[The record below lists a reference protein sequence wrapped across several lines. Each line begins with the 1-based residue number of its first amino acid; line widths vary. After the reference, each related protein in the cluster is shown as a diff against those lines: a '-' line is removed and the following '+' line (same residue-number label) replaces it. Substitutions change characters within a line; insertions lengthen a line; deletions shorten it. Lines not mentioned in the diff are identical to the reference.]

1 MATYETGQAAIR
13 IVPNLTG
20 FHRTSNAK
28 LKERPLRAPVQ
39 LVPNLKGFTTDAN
52 TKIAALNLKPA
63 KVQIVPDI
71 TGFGTALDTKLN
83 AVHAEFDVQVLPD
96 LTGFG
101 TDLAAQLNTVPE
113 QKLSVGLEVTEAEI
127 QRFLRDLQAHLSK
140 ADVRVPVRLDL
151 DEGNYLERIAWLTR
165 PRNQQIDI
173 HTDESG
179 IRRMSGAVGGLMSG
193 LGGLLRG
200 IAPMAAIG
208 FAAAGAVGPIGA
220 MVAAL
225 GTAAGALAALP
236 ALGVAAGAGLAAV
249 MIGAN
254 GVSGAFSAM
263 GKSGGAAADTSK
275 AVEAAQQRL
284 ASAERGVESAQR
296 QSKRAQRDLNDAR
309 KEAAERLRDM
319 NDELANS
326 ALDEEAAVLSV
337 ERASQRLKQA
347 KADRAKGDAED
358 IDVKEADLA
367 YRQAIAAMEA
377 QRKSANVLASETAL
391 ANQAGIEGSREVVDA
406 KQGVLDA
413 TQGEADAQRDLA
425 NAVRDLGDAA
435 NGASGGVDPFAE
447 AMEKLSANAQ
457 EFIYAMQALG
467 PAWTDVRK
475 SIQDD
480 LFEGLGDSVTNL
492 ANVQL
497 PVLKTGLGAIASE
510 INGGLRSAIA
520 QFSTDAAAMDFST
533 VLGNSAE
540 MFSGVADSMAPLSQ
554 AFMDIVTV
562 GSEFLGGAGA
572 GMSEWAQGFADTI
585 AEMRAD
591 GSLQEMIQ
599 NGLDMLAKLGSMLAD
614 VGGIIT
620 GVFGAAMDASG
631 DTMAGL
637 GQVLDMVNT
646 FVNSVE
652 GQDALRSFFAS
663 IGAAISAV
671 MPILLQIAE
680 VIGTTVA
687 PAISEM
693 IVAMGP
699 GISVLVEGI
708 AKGLEALAPAMGPIG
723 EMVGALGAA
732 LAPLM
737 EPLGALIGVI
747 AGGLAQALTA
757 LMPGVTAITEALSA
771 ALMPVLP
778 VITSLFEQLT
788 PVIGQI
794 GDVLGNVVA
803 SVISVLAP
811 ILPVLVTHFAN
822 LLTAVTPLIEPLM
835 NLAMAILEPLLNVVV
850 ELIPIIAEI
859 AGVLTDALGQAVQML
874 VPIMEQMAPMF
885 GEFATIIG
893 ELLMTAIR
901 ALAPLIPPLADA
913 FLKIIEALLPLL
925 PVILELAMSLLP
937 PLVDIIMA
945 LIPAIDPVIGI
956 VTILIDIFAELVAFL
971 VPILI
976 PAIELIGSIV
986 STVFGV
992 IGDVI
997 SGTINNVVTPVL
1009 NTFETAIGKARDFI
1023 SGAVDAI
1030 KGFFTGLGDAVGS
1043 VFDGITRGIATAIK
1057 GIGGLMSKFKNVP
1070 GLGWVGETG
1079 ESMTRWAEERLSQK
1093 LATGGQVEAGR
1104 DSRGVLFGPG
1114 TGTSDSILGLDE
1126 NGMPTALVSAGEM
1139 VVNKK
1144 QTDENLP
1151 LLTAINAGWTP
1162 SAEFLH
1168 EMVPGFAGGGQVESM
1183 EKLVGQRWPSLLQ
1196 GGHAFSSYRNSND
1209 HHGSGLAA
1217 DFSNGGDEGSPEMQ
1231 ELAAFIADNYLGQT
1245 LELIHS
1251 PFDRNIKNGE
1261 FVGDGMSFYGAGL
1274 MGQHRNHV
1282 HWAVAEPVGEP
1293 APQIVPEFNP
1303 FEGSGPS
1310 AQTPSTSASDAKVPD
1325 TGIYAGVKDNS
1336 SATKDSG
1343 ALPTMADIAADA
1355 ARETTEGVFDF
1366 FGLKDT
1372 VFFDPN
1378 LSPLVRGATAADNAR
1393 MQQNADANAAAMAQS
1408 GPGFAP
1414 GTVASEVV
1422 PTFTEPVM
1430 PEPDHIWDPNQGA
1443 AQWDGT
1449 ILKAL
1454 NLMGLPE
1461 SNLGRTRE
1469 QIDIESS
1476 GNPEIVNYGYTG
1488 EDGSHPTGLL
1498 QCLQATYDAM
1508 VHPSLADRPITDPL
1522 ANITGGLGWVVNRWG
1537 GPEQKWPTRAGYRNG
1552 GWIFGGGDGTSDSVP
1567 IDASTGEYMV
1577 REAKARK
1584 YGPVL
1589 EAINSGVMDQM
1600 LQASRAGFGGSGA
1613 GRDIS
1618 LSIGEINTY
1627 GEAAA
1632 VREYK
1637 RAVRAAVTSDA
1648 LA

>member
-1 MATYETGQAAIR
+1 MATYETGQASIR

-20 FHRTSNAK
+20 FHKTSNNK
-28 LKERPLRAPVQ
+28 LKERPLRAPVT

-52 TKIAALNLKPA
+52 TKIAALNLRPA
-63 KVQIVPDI
+63 KVQILPDI
-71 TGFGTALDTKLN
+71 SGFATELDTKLD
-83 AVHAEFDVQVLPD
+83 AVHAEFDVQIVPD
-96 LTGFG
+96 LTGFA
-101 TDLAAQLNTVPE
+101 TELDTQLGAVPE
-113 QKLSVGLEVTEAEI
+113 HKLSIGLEVTEAEI

-140 ADVRVPVRLDL
+140 ADIRVPVRLDL

-165 PRNQQIDI
+165 PRKQKIDI
-173 HTDESG
+173 ETNESG
-179 IRRMSGAVGGLMSG
+179 IRKLSGS

-200 IAPMAAIG
+200 LAPVAAIG

-220 MVAAL
+220 MAAAL
-225 GTAAGALAALP
+225 GTAAGALAVLP

-391 ANQAGIEGSREVVDA
+391 ANQAGIEGSREVIDA

-585 AEMRAD
+585 AQMRAD

-599 NGLDMLAKLGSMLAD
+599 NGLDMLSKLGSMLAD

-637 GQVLDMVNT
+637 GQVLDMVNS

-1009 NTFETAIGKARDFI
+1009 NGFETAIGKARDFI

-1030 KGFFTGLGDAVGS
+1030 KGFFTGLGDAVGN

-1274 MGQHRNHV
+1274 MAQHRNHV

-1310 AQTPSTSASDAKVPD
+1310 AQTPSTSTSDAKVPD
-1325 TGIYAGVKDNS
+1325 TGIYAGVKDS

-1378 LSPLVRGATAADNAR
+1378 LSPLVRAATAVDNAR
-1393 MQQNADANAAAMAQS
+1393 TQQNADANDAVLAQS
-1408 GPGFAP
+1408 GTGFAP

-1422 PTFTEPVM
+1422 PTFTEPAASGPVI
-1430 PEPDHIWDPNQGA
+1430 EHVYDPNLGVE
-1443 AQWDGT
+1443 QWDST
-1449 ILKAL
+1449 ILHAL
-1454 NLMGLPE
+1454 DLMGLPA

-1469 QIDIESS
+1469 QADIESD
-1476 GNPEIVNYGYTG
+1476 GVPDAVNYGYTG
-1488 EDGSHPTGLL
+1488 EDGSHPTGIL

-1522 ANITGGLGWVVNRWG
+1522 ANFTAGLGWVVNRWG
-1537 GPEQKWPTRAGYRNG
+1537 GPEQKWPTRAGYRDG

-1567 IDASTGEYMV
+1567 IDASTGEFMV
-1577 REAKARK
+1577 KEAKARR

-1600 LQASRAGFGGSGA
+1600 LQASRAGFGSSGA

-1627 GEAAA
+1627 SEPAA
-1632 VREYK
+1632 VREYR
-1637 RAVRAAVTSDA
+1637 RAVRTAVTSDA

>member
-20 FHRTSNAK
+20 FHKTSNEK

-52 TKIAALNLKPA
+52 AKIAALNLKPA
-63 KVQIVPDI
+63 KVQILPDV
-71 TGFGTALDTKLN
+71 TGFASALDTKLN
-83 AVHAEFDVQVLPD
+83 AVHAEFDVQVVPD
-96 LTGFG
+96 LSGFG
-101 TDLAAQLNTVPE
+101 TELSAQLNTVPE
-113 QKLSVGLEVTEAEI
+113 HKLSVGLEVTEAEI
-127 QRFLRDLQAHLSK
+127 QRFLLDLQAHLSK
-140 ADVRVPVRLDL
+140 ADIRVPVRLDL

-165 PRNQQIDI
+165 PRNQQINI
-173 HTDESG
+173 HSDESG
-179 IRRMSGAVGGLMSG
+179 ISRMQSSIGKLLSKIGGLAGAV
-193 LGGLLRG
+193 
-200 IAPMAAIG
+200 AKFAAIG

-225 GTAAGALAALP
+225 GTAAGALAILP

-254 GVSGAFSAM
+254 GVAGAFSAM

-275 AVEAAQQRL
+275 AVEAAQQRV
-284 ASAERGVESAQR
+284 ASAERGVEGAQR
-296 QSKRAQRDLNDAR
+296 QSKRAQQDLNDAR
-309 KEAAERLRDM
+309 KDAAQRLRDM
-319 NDELANS
+319 NDELKNS
-326 ALDEEAAVLSV
+326 ALDEERAALSV
-337 ERASQRLKQA
+337 VQAEKRLKEA
-347 KADRAKGDAED
+347 KQDRAKGDAD
-358 IDVKEADLA
+358 DDDVWAADLA
-367 YRQAIAAMEA
+367 YREAIAAMEE
-377 QRKSANVLASETAL
+377 QRKSANILASETAL
-391 ANQAGIEGSREVVDA
+391 ANQAGIEGSREVADA

-413 TQGEADAQRDLA
+413 TQGEVDAQQDLA

-435 NGASGGVDPFAE
+435 TGASGGVDPFAE
-447 AMEKLSANAQ
+447 AMAKLSANAQ
-457 EFIYAMQALG
+457 EFIYAMQDLG

-480 LFEGLGDSVTNL
+480 LFEGMGESVTKL

-520 QFSTDAAAMDFST
+520 QFSTDSAALDFST
-533 VLGNSAE
+533 VLGNSAD
-540 MFSGVADSMAPLSQ
+540 MFSGIADSMAPLSQ
-554 AFMDIVTV
+554 AFMDVVTV

-572 GMSEWAQGFADTI
+572 GMSNWAQGFADTI
-585 AEMRAD
+585 SQMRAD
-591 GSLQEMIQ
+591 GSLQEMMQ
-599 NGLDMLAKLGSMLAD
+599 NGLDMLSKLGAMLAD

-637 GQVLDMVNT
+637 GQVLDMVNG
-646 FVNSVE
+646 FVNSVD
-652 GQDALRSFFAS
+652 GQAALKDFFTA

-671 MPILLQIAE
+671 MPILLQVAE

-699 GISVLVEGI
+699 GISVLVEGL

-723 EMVGALGAA
+723 EMIGALGAA

-747 AGGLAQALTA
+747 AGGLAQAITA
-757 LMPGVTAITEALSA
+757 IMPGVTAITEALSA

-778 VITSLFEQLT
+778 ILTGLFEQLT
-788 PVIGQI
+788 PIIGQLATVL
-794 GDVLGNVVA
+794 GDVLGT
-803 SVISVLAP
+803 VISVLAP
-811 ILPVLVTHFAN
+811 ILPMLIEYWASLLEAVLP
-822 LLTAVTPLIEPLM
+822 LLEPLM
-835 NLAMAILEPLLNVVV
+835 NLAMAILEPLLNVIM
-850 ELIPIIAEI
+850 ELIPIMAEI
-859 AGVLTDALGQAVQML
+859 AGVIAGVLGEAVEML
-874 VPIMEQMAPMF
+874 VPILEQLAPMF
-885 GEFATIIG
+885 GEVATIVG
-893 ELLMTAIR
+893 ELLMAAVRT
-901 ALAPLIPPLADA
+901 LAPLIPPLADA
-913 FLKIIEALLPLL
+913 FLKVIEALLPLL
-925 PVILELAMSLLP
+925 PVILDLAMTLLP

-945 LIPAIDPVIGI
+945 LIPAIEPVIGI

-986 STVFGV
+986 SSVFGV
-992 IGDVI
+992 VGDVI

-1009 NTFETAIGKARDFI
+1009 NTFEWAIGKARDFI

-1043 VFDGITRGIATAIK
+1043 VFNGITTGIAKAIK
-1057 GIGGLMSKFKNVP
+1057 GIGSLMSKFKKVP
-1070 GLGWVGETG
+1070 GLGWVGDTG
-1079 ESMTRWAEERLSQK
+1079 ESMTRWADDQLAQK

-1104 DSRGVLFGPG
+1104 DSSGLLFGPG

-1126 NGMPTALVSAGEM
+1126 NGVPTALVSAGEM

-1144 QTDENLP
+1144 QTDKNLP

-1168 EMVPGFAGGGQVESM
+1168 AMLPGFAGGGQVESM
-1183 EKLVGQRWPSLLQ
+1183 EKVVGERWPSLLQ

-1217 DFSNGGDEGSPEMQ
+1217 DFSNGGDAGSPEMQ
-1231 ELAAFIADNYLGQT
+1231 ELAAYIADNYLGQT

-1261 FVGDGMSFYGAGL
+1261 YVGDGMGYYGAGL
-1274 MGQHRNHV
+1274 MAQHRNHV

-1293 APQIVPEFNP
+1293 TPQIVPEFNP
-1303 FEGSGPS
+1303 FAGSGPS
-1310 AQTPSTSASDAKVPD
+1310 AQAQSTSASEAKVPD
-1325 TGIYAGVKDNS
+1325 TGIYAGVKNGS
-1336 SATKDSG
+1336 TTSADSG

-1378 LSPLVRGATAADNAR
+1378 LSPFVRGATAAEDAR
-1393 MQQNADANAAAMAQS
+1393 KQQSADANSAVMAQS
-1408 GPGFAP
+1408 GTGFAP

-1422 PTFTEPVM
+1422 PTFTAPVM
-1430 PEPDHIWDPNQGA
+1430 VEPDHVWDPNQGA
-1443 AQWDGT
+1443 AQWDST

-1454 NLMGLPE
+1454 NMMGLPE

-1476 GNPEIVNYGYTG
+1476 GNPDIVNYGYTG

-1508 VHPSLADRPITDPL
+1508 VHPDLAGRPITDPL

-1537 GPEQKWPTRAGYRNG
+1537 GPEQKWPTRAGYRDG
-1552 GWIFGGGDGTSDSVP
+1552 GWIYGGGDGTSDSVP
-1567 IDASTGEYMV
+1567 IDASAGEFMV

-1600 LQASRAGFGGSGA
+1600 LQAGRAGFRGSGA
-1613 GRDIS
+1613 SRDIS

-1627 GEAAA
+1627 SETAA

>member
-20 FHRTSNAK
+20 FHKTSNAK

-52 TKIAALNLKPA
+52 TKIGALTLKPA

-71 TGFGTALDTKLN
+71 TGFGAALDTKLN

-96 LTGFG
+96 LTGFA
-101 TDLAAQLNTVPE
+101 TELDAQLGAVPE
-113 QKLSVGLEVTEAEI
+113 HKLSVGLEVTAAEI
-127 QRFLRDLQAHLSK
+127 QRFLAELQAHLSN

-165 PRNQQIDI
+165 PRTQDI
-173 HTDESG
+173 TVSSNRSG
-179 IRRMSGAVGGLMSG
+179 IDRMSGSLGKMLTG
-193 LGGLLRG
+193 LGGLVSAA
-200 IAPMAAIG
+200 APITAIG
-208 FAAAGAVGPIGA
+208 FAAAGSVGPIGA

-309 KEAAERLRDM
+309 KEAAQRLRDM

-326 ALDEEAAVLSV
+326 ALDEEAAVLAV

-391 ANQAGIEGSREVVDA
+391 ANQAGVEGSREVVDA
-406 KQGVLDA
+406 KQSVVDA

-435 NGASGGVDPFAE
+435 SGAAGGVDPFAE

-457 EFIYAMQALG
+457 EFVYAMQALG

-480 LFEGLGDSVTNL
+480 LFEGLGDSVTTL

-497 PVLKTGLGAIASE
+497 PVLKTGLGAIATE

-533 VLGNSAE
+533 VLGNSAK
-540 MFSGVADSMAPLSQ
+540 MFSGVADAMAPLSQ

-572 GMSEWAQGFADTI
+572 GISEWAQGFADTVSQ
-585 AEMRAD
+585 MRAD

-599 NGLDMLAKLGSMLAD
+599 NGLDMLSKLGSMLSD

-646 FVNSVE
+646 FVNSVD
-652 GQDALRSFFAS
+652 GQDALGSFFSS
-663 IGAAISAV
+663 ITTAISAM
-671 MPILLQIAE
+671 MPILLQVADI
-680 VIGTTVA
+680 VGTTVA
-687 PAISEM
+687 PALSDM
-693 IVAMGP
+693 IVALGP
-699 GISVLVEGI
+699 GFDAFVGGL
-708 AKGLEALAPAMGPIG
+708 ATGLEALAPAMGPLGSAIGSIG
-723 EMVGALGAA
+723 EA
-732 LAPLM
+732 LAPVLPM
-737 EPLGALIGVI
+737 LGETLAGIITGLAPAVGPLADAFSALIAALLPILPPVAELIGQLV
-747 AGGLAQALTA
+747 AGLAPALTA
-757 LMPGVTAITEALSA
+757 LI
-771 ALMPVLP
+771 
-778 VITSLFEQLT
+778 
-788 PVIGQI
+788 
-794 GDVLGNVVA
+794 D
-803 SVISVLAP
+803 
-811 ILPVLVTHFAN
+811 
-822 LLTAVTPLIEPLM
+822 
-835 NLAMAILEPLLNVVV
+835 
-850 ELIPIIAEI
+850 
-859 AGVLTDALGQAVQML
+859 
-874 VPIMEQMAPMF
+874 
-885 GEFATIIG
+885 
-893 ELLMTAIR
+893 
-901 ALAPLIPPLADA
+901 ALAPLIENLMPILEQYWDVLADVLSQVA
-913 FLKIIEALLPLL
+913 GILADGLVTAIEALAPLLPPLFDAWSQIVIAMLPLL
-925 PVILELAMSLLP
+925 PVLAELVVQLLP
-937 PLVDIIMA
+937 PFVQILQAILPVVTDVILIFADLVQMIVPV
-945 LIPAIDPVIGI
+945 LIPVIEKLGEIFGKICGFIADSI
-956 VTILIDIFAELVAFL
+956 VNTVDTQVK
-971 VPILI
+971 
-976 PAIELIGSIV
+976 PAIERF
-986 STVFGV
+986 T
-992 IGDVI
+992 
-997 SGTINNVVTPVL
+997 SG
-1009 NTFETAIGKARDFI
+1009 FEAAKNFIRDAADNITGFFSSMGEKIGKIWDGVV
-1023 SGAVDAI
+1023 SGIKTAVGKVGELLKKMGGVTVMGVNIVPGGDKI
-1030 KGFFTGLGDAVGS
+1030 KGLGDSLVS
-1043 VFDGITRGIATAIK
+1043 WSQ
-1057 GIGGLMSKFKNVP
+1057 SK
-1070 GLGWVGETG
+1070 
-1079 ESMTRWAEERLSQK
+1079 
-1093 LATGGQVEAGR
+1093 ATGGRVEAGR
-1104 DSRGVLFGPG
+1104 DSRGLLYGPG
-1114 TGTSDSILGLDE
+1114 TGTSDSIFGFDE
-1126 NGMPTALVSAGEM
+1126 NGLPTAKVSAGEM
-1139 VVNKK
+1139 VIKETQTKK
-1144 QTDENLP
+1144 NLP

-1162 SAEFLH
+1162 PAELLH
-1168 EMVPGFAGGGQVESM
+1168 AMLPGFAGGGQVESM

-1293 APQIVPEFNP
+1293 APQIVPELSP
-1303 FEGSGPS
+1303 P
-1310 AQTPSTSASDAKVPD
+1310 QTSAETPAPDPLADAKVPD
-1325 TGIYAGVKDNS
+1325 TGIYADLKDS

-1366 FGLKDT
+1366 LGLKDT

-1378 LSPLVRGATAADNAR
+1378 LSPIVRAMTATENAR
-1393 MQQNADANAAAMAQS
+1393 KEQNSNADAAVTAQS
-1408 GPGFAP
+1408 GTGFAP
-1414 GTVASEVV
+1414 GTVASEVI
-1422 PTFTEPVM
+1422 PTFTDPV
-1430 PEPDHIWDPNQGA
+1430 PAQATEHVYNPSLGVE
-1443 AQWDGT
+1443 QWDST
-1449 ILKAL
+1449 ILQAL
-1454 NLMGLPE
+1454 EMMGLPA

-1469 QIDIESS
+1469 QVDIES
-1476 GNPEIVNYGYTG
+1476 GGDPEAINLWDINAQNG
-1488 EDGSHPTGLL
+1488 DPSIGLL
-1498 QCLQATYDAM
+1498 QVIKKTFDAM
-1508 VHPSLADRPITDPL
+1508 VHPLLADRGQTDPL
-1522 ANITGGLGWVVNRWG
+1522 ASLTAGLGWVVNRWG

-1567 IDASTGEYMV
+1567 VDASTGEYMV
-1577 REAKARK
+1577 REAKARQ

-1600 LQASRAGFGGSGA
+1600 LQASRAGFGGSRG

-1627 GEAAA
+1627 SEPAA
-1632 VREYK
+1632 VREYR
-1637 RAVRAAVTSDA
+1637 RAVRTAVTSDA